1 MGQGVLLVF
10 LTIAGCARTPHPSSP
25 APVTAARPSA
35 SPTSLPASAPS
46 DPRTTNSSALDGAI
60 RRSELLFIH
69 RLGPQEFIQQLQ
81 VRPAFRRGRFFG
93 WRIVAYSGP
102 GPVRGGDVVT
112 QINGKPIER
121 PDQFMTVWEKL
132 PAAQELVVQMWRGG
146 REVTLRY
153 PIISD

>member
-1 MGQGVLLVF
+1 M
-10 LTIAGCARTPHPSSP
+10 
-25 APVTAARPSA
+25 
-35 SPTSLPASAPS
+35 PTSAPS
-46 DPRTTNSSALDGAI
+46 NPPAAASSRGLDGAI

-69 RLGPQEFIQQLQ
+69 RLGPQEFIQQVQ
-81 VRPAFRRGRFFG
+81 VRPSFRRGRFFG

-121 PDQFMTVWEKL
+121 PDQFMAVWEKL